1 MLSLTCS
8 ATFTLPLEGRKNIP
22 DRDRGESSTWAPEPR
37 GVYVH
42 RAQRREHG
50 DAPGRRSVSKG
61 TLSLLAAF
69 SHGVEPETRLRE
81 PI

>member
-37 GVYVH
+37 GVYTGH
-42 RAQRREHG
+42 K